1 MESNKTKNENE
12 NENENKNKN
21 RNKSKKRIKK
31 INKSKKNELNKIN
44 LNKFV
49 KPRNEWF
56 FALDLTIYYII
67 NYIILFIPT
76 LIYNFKYK
84 SAAFTNIQAGFNMF
98 LINLPMFGIIVGMA
112 MYLNYRSKVITNES
126 LDDFKKKIERKMVT
140 YNFIIHFIFI
150 LILYFSKF
158 KIFSSL
164 GVPKIEQSKYFEELI
179 IFICSYFFINVFSS
193 FNIYTIFKSEYKID
207 IKSINKKLEEKS
219 EEKNV
224 EIKRV
229 RNSIVLVR
237 YLKLFLIIALLN
249 IPSLFMPLSVT
260 MVFYAFSIIFAT
272 LPFIL
277 KNIRITSGKTD
288 PKYEEELKYKKNL
301 KNLMNEKVNTKKNTT
316 KKRGYIRKII
326 DLKSII
332 APYIFETIFSKIIMF
347 VIVFSFGEKIF
358 NLENFEYIFGIVS
371 SFIFLIETYALIIGL
386 KIYDNYIKYGEKERK
401 ERNKSHVFLG
411 IITTIIFTSLI
422 YLFPYKMMNIYTTN
436 IASKNSAINILKF
449 FLMTSAL
456 SFISSIIIYGIYGN
470 IRQVEIKRKKYRY
483 LDMSSESKKI
493 YKLNSLIF
501 LMKVFFPY
509 IFIILSIINKKY
521 KLFLYSHFLSDIIV
535 IIFSL
540 CIYIMSIKYSK
551 ER

>member
-1 MESNKTKNENE
+1 MLYLIQIVKKKAYEMKKNTNIKNNKKKGKN
-12 NENENKNKN
+12 NKNN
-21 RNKSKKRIKK
+21 T
-31 INKSKKNELNKIN
+31 NKIN
-44 LNKFV
+44 LNKYV

-84 SAAFTNIQAGFNMF
+84 SADFTNIQAGFNMF

-112 MYLNYRSKVITNES
+112 MYLDYRSKMITNES
-126 LDDFKKKIERKMVT
+126 LENFKKHIEKKMVT
-140 YNFIIHFIFI
+140 YNFILHFAFI
-150 LILYFSKF
+150 LLLYILKF

-164 GVPKIEQSKYFEELI
+164 GVPKIEQSKYFEELV

-207 IKSINKKLEEKS
+207 IKSINKELKKKS

-224 EIKRV
+224 EIKSV

-237 YLKLFLIIALLN
+237 YLKLCLIVSILN
-249 IPSLFMPLSVT
+249 IPSLFLPVSYT
-260 MVFYAFSIIFAT
+260 MIFYPFSIIIAT

-277 KNIRITSGKTD
+277 KNISITSGDVD
-288 PKYEEELKYKKNL
+288 PKYEKELKYKKNL
-301 KNLMNEKVNTKKNTT
+301 KNLMNEKVNTKKNNT

-332 APYIFETIFSKIIMF
+332 APYIFKTIFSKIIMF
-347 VIVFSFGEKIF
+347 VIIFLFGTKIF

-371 SFIFLIETYALIIGL
+371 SFMFLIDTYSLIIGL

-401 ERNKSHVFLG
+401 ERNKVHIYLG

-436 IASKNSAINILKF
+436 VASKNSAINILKY
-449 FLMTSAL
+449 FLMTSVL

-470 IRQVEIKRKKYRY
+470 IRKVEIKRKKYRY
-483 LDMSSESKKI
+483 LDMSKESKKI
-493 YKLNSLIF
+493 YKLNSVIF
-501 LMKVFFPY
+501 LMKVLFPY
-509 IFIILSIINKKY
+509 LFIILSIVTKKY
-521 KLFLYSHFLSDIIV
+521 KMFLYSYFLSDIIV

-540 CIYIMSIKYSK
+540 CIYTMSVKYSK

>member
-1 MESNKTKNENE
+1 MEKNTNIK
-12 NENENKNKN
+12 ENKNKE
-21 RNKSKKRIKK
+21 K
-31 INKSKKNELNKIN
+31 INKKNKTRKNKANKIN
-44 LNKFV
+44 LNNYV

-76 LIYNFKYK
+76 IIYNLKYK

-112 MYLNYRSKVITNES
+112 MYLDYRSKVIANES
-126 LDDFKKKIERKMVT
+126 LEDFKKKIERKMVT
-140 YNFIIHFIFI
+140 YNFVLHFAFI
-150 LILYFSKF
+150 LILYISKF

-164 GVPKIEQSKYFEELI
+164 DVPKIEQSKYFEELV

-207 IKSINKKLEEKS
+207 IKSINKKLKKES
-219 EEKNV
+219 EDSNV

-237 YLKLFLIIALLN
+237 YLKLFLIVSILN
-249 IPSLFMPLSVT
+249 IPSLFLPVSYT
-260 MVFYAFSIIFAT
+260 MIFYAFSIIIAT

-277 KNIRITSGKTD
+277 KNIRITNGKVD
-288 PKYEEELKYKKNL
+288 PKYEEELKYKKKLNTY
-301 KNLMNEKVNTKKNTT
+301 MNEKVNTKKNST

-332 APYIFETIFSKIIMF
+332 APYIFKTIFSKIIMF
-347 VIVFSFGEKIF
+347 IIIFSLGTKIF

-371 SFIFLIETYALIIGL
+371 SFMFLIDTYSLIIGL

-401 ERNKSHVFLG
+401 QRNKAHVYIG

-449 FLMTSAL
+449 FLMTSVL

-470 IRQVEIKRKKYRY
+470 IRKVEIKRKKYRY

-493 YKLNSLIF
+493 YKLNSVIF
-501 LMKVFFPY
+501 LMKVLFPY
-509 IFIILSIINKKY
+509 LFIILSMVTKKH
-521 KLFLYSHFLSDIIV
+521 KLFLYSYFLSDIIV